1 MNSEIRRNY
10 YLITG
15 AYWIFTLTDGALR
28 MLVLLHFYS
37 IGYDAFQI
45 AFLFLFYEL
54 AGVLTNLVGGRV
66 AARFGLKFILVA
78 GLILQVIALSVLA
91 NLNEDWPF
99 WQSVSFV
106 MFMQALSGVAKD
118 LIKMSAKSAVKLI
131 VVKDGHQTL
140 FNWVAILTGSKNTL
154 KGLGFFVG
162 GTLLAWLGFATALYT
177 LALTVALAITFA
189 LAITNIGKA
198 GERVTFSGILSRA
211 PAINILSGA
220 RFFLFGARDIWFV
233 VGLPLF
239 LAIELGWSHSEVGSY
254 MAFWIIG
261 YGIVQTLAPKMVDGN
276 EKSAKRWL
284 LALIL
289 VTGVMALT
297 LQFRV
302 QENLFF
308 LLGLIVFGFI
318 FAINSSL
325 HSFLIL
331 AYSDNDK
338 VLLNVGFYY
347 MANAGGRMA
356 GTLISG
362 LAYYAGGIFSCMV
375 ASLIF
380 LIFSWLITSMLP
392 KIPFIQTSG
401 NKRRQIKSI

>member
-1 MNSEIRRNY
+1 
-10 YLITG
+10 
-15 AYWIFTLTDGALR
+15 
-28 MLVLLHFYS
+28 
-37 IGYDAFQI
+37 
-45 AFLFLFYEL
+45 
-54 AGVLTNLVGGRV
+54 
-66 AARFGLKFILVA
+66 
-78 GLILQVIALSVLA
+78 
-91 NLNEDWPF
+91 
-99 WQSVSFV
+99 
-106 MFMQALSGVAKD
+106 
-118 LIKMSAKSAVKLI
+118 
-131 VVKDGHQTL
+131 
-140 FNWVAILTGSKNTL
+140 
-154 KGLGFFVG
+154 
-162 GTLLAWLGFATALYT
+162 
-177 LALTVALAITFA
+177 
-189 LAITNIGKA
+189 
-198 GERVTFSGILSRA
+198 
-211 PAINILSGA
+211 
-220 RFFLFGARDIWFV
+220 
-233 VGLPLF
+233 
-239 LAIELGWSHSEVGSY
+239 
-254 MAFWIIG
+254 
-261 YGIVQTLAPKMVDGN
+261 
-276 EKSAKRWL
+276 
-284 LALIL
+284 
-289 VTGVMALT
+289 MALT